1 MSLSLTLRLEQP
13 ADHRAVE
20 ELTREAFWNQHMPGC
35 DEHYI
40 LHVLRG
46 DPAFLPELSFVALQK
61 GRLVGHIAYSRSTV
75 TDAQGVCHPVVTF
88 GPVSVL
94 PDCQRNGVGSALVS
108 HTLALARETGHR
120 AVFIYGDPRYYCRFG
135 FRPAERFGV
144 TASDGSFAVALLGL
158 PLQKDGLAGVT
169 GRFSEVACFS
179 ADPVGFAA
187 FDAAFP
193 PKEKGYRISQTEF
206 SVLSTLRYRG

>member
-1 MSLSLTLRLEQP
+1 MSISISLRLEQP

-20 ELTREAFWNQHMPGC
+20 ELTREAFWNQHVPGC
-35 DEHYI
+35 DEHYF

-46 DPAFLPELSFVALQK
+46 DPAFLPELSFVAQQE
-61 GRLVGHIAYSRSTV
+61 GQLVGHIAYSRSAV
-75 TDAQGVCHPVVTF
+75 TGAQGVCHPAITF
-88 GPVSVL
+88 GPLSVL
-94 PDCQRNGVGSALVS
+94 PAYQRKGVGSALVF
-108 HTLALARETGHR
+108 HTLALAREMGHS

-144 TASDGSFAVALLGL
+144 AASDGSFAVALLGL

-169 GRFSEVACFS
+169 GRFSEAACFDMEP
-179 ADPVGFAA
+179 AG
-187 FDAAFP
+187 FDAYDATFP